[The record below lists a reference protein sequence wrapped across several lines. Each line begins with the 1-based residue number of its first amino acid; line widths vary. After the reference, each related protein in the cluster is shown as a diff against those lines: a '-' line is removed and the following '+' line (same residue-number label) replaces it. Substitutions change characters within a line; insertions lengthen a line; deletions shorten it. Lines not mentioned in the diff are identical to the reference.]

1 MFPHENNCNPGD
13 LFEKNQINDL
23 EKFLN
28 YKPFEFKMSKTQTIF
43 NYISFISFIIT
54 IVYLI
59 YYLVKKLLLKKI
71 NE

>member
-1 MFPHENNCNPGD
+1 MFPYENNCNPGD
-13 LFEKNQINDL
+13 LFKKNQINHL

-28 YKPFEFKMSKTQTIF
+28 YKPFEFQMSKPQIIF

-59 YYLVKKLLLKKI
+59 YYLVKKFLLK
-71 NE
+71 N

>member
-1 MFPHENNCNPGD
+1 MFPNENNCNPGD
-13 LFEKNQINDL
+13 LFEKNQINNL
-23 EKFLN
+23 ERFLN
-28 YKPFEFKMSKTQTIF
+28 YKPFKFKMSKLQIIF